1 MSYNLADLH
10 MHSFC
15 SDGLRTPSEA
25 VGEAARAG
33 VRAISLTD
41 HDTVAGVQEA
51 VEAGLRSGIR
61 VIPGIELSAH
71 IGDRE
76 VHLLSY
82 FIHRRHPVL
91 NDYVGLLRRRRRER
105 GVAMVQRLNELGVAI
120 SIDEVMRHA
129 TSGLLGRPH
138 IAAAMVGIGAVASK
152 EEAFDRYIGD
162 RRPAAVP
169 KPRSPAAD
177 VIAMVH
183 RLGGVAVLAH
193 PAKSC
198 PLPMLTRLVDSG
210 LDGIEVFHPSHQPAQ
225 IEHYTKL
232 AERFG
237 LLPTGGSDSHG
248 EESGPRIGDCG
259 IGCEAIADLE
269 ARAARYA

>member
-10 MHSFC
+10 MHSLC
-15 SDGLRTPSEA
+15 SDGLRTPAEA
-25 VGEAARAG
+25 VGEAQQAG

-41 HDTVAGVQEA
+41 HDTVEGVEEA
-51 VEAGLRSGIR
+51 VEAGLRSGVR

-71 IGDRE
+71 VDDRE

-91 NDYVGLLRRRRRER
+91 TDYVGLLRRRRHER
-105 GVAMVQRLNELGVAI
+105 GVAMVERLNELGVAI
-120 SIDEVMRHA
+120 TVDEVMRHA
-129 TSGLLGRPH
+129 TRGLLGRPH
-138 IAAAMVGIGAVASK
+138 IAAAMVGSGAVASK
-152 EEAFDRYIGD
+152 EEAFNRYIGD

-169 KPRSPAAD
+169 KPRSPASD

-193 PAKSC
+193 PGNNC
-198 PLPMLTRLVDSG
+198 PLAILTRLVDSG
-210 LDGIEVFHPSHQPAQ
+210 LDGIEVFQPSHLPAQ
-225 IEHYTKL
+225 IEHCSQLGKRY
-232 AERFG
+232 G

-259 IGCEAIADLE
+259 IGCEAIAALE
-269 ARAARYA
+269 ARASEYA